1 MSCQIPVLSWSSS
14 PSIHSISSTTMPP
27 LKKTTK
33 VVKPAIKNGEAI
45 AICPLKKARVTF
57 ASSREELVKILGKL
71 FPNWCNRFLIYI
83 YIDAE
88 HSLSPSQE
96 DNAETDEQEL
106 GAYDFA
112 FHIFFVSNHVIV
124 EHLQVSWHSS
134 VYGFFEAKV
143 SIGYNEGQKFHFFKC
158 ASKNCK
164 GKGQKVFGTT
174 WTQRIALQCPISRI
188 MHLDALSRSGR
199 VRIQK

>member
-1 MSCQIPVLSWSSS
+1 M
-14 PSIHSISSTTMPP
+14 
-27 LKKTTK
+27 
-33 VVKPAIKNGEAI
+33 
-45 AICPLKKARVTF
+45 
-57 ASSREELVKILGKL
+57 
-71 FPNWCNRFLIYI
+71 
-83 YIDAE
+83 
-88 HSLSPSQE
+88 
-96 DNAETDEQEL
+96 
-106 GAYDFA
+106 
-112 FHIFFVSNHVIV
+112 IV

-188 MHLDALSRSGR
+188 MHLDALVKIWLSPHLK
-199 VRIQK
+199 INDLKAEMD